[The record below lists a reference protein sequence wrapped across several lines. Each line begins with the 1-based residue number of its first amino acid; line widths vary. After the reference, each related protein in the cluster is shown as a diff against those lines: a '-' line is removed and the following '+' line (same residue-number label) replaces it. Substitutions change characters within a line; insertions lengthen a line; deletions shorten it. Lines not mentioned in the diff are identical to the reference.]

1 MQQTSFCFR
10 LSAVGFG
17 LLIGNKMVSKTRFW
31 YPFILLMFLCAGAAM
46 DTIRPGNHLNSS
58 TTVVSV
64 GEMFELGFFQPTD
77 SEHYYVGIWYKNI
90 KEDPVV
96 WIANRDYPV
105 TASAFFCISD
115 DGNLEIKQGR
125 IIYRV
130 TDMTL
135 PNANVSATLLDS
147 GNLILRDE
155 NSSILWQSFDFPSHT
170 YLPGMK
176 LGYDTRIQ
184 STWSYVSW
192 KSSNDPS
199 PGNFTLKLDSGPE
212 KQIMIMNGDAIY
224 WRSYR
229 SWGDRDNFFE
239 FPVETR
245 LNMYNF
251 SFVSESDTAYL
262 TYNIYT
268 NDTISRFTIDATGQ
282 LRQLLW
288 LDNEWSVLNSQPMQ
302 PCEVYAY
309 CGANSSCSNMSSPIC
324 SCLPGFKPSSVEFWN
339 NGDFKEGCSRKN
351 ELQCGKNDGFH
362 LLTKVQSFGDCR
374 SSCLTNCSCS
384 GFSYT
389 DRNCSIWTGELINLQ
404 QLPVNNSSGT
414 DFYLKLAAT
423 DLETKKSS
431 SNMRRTVIVSVI
443 VTMTVFTSA
452 FCIWQVKVKR
462 EKRKGQDLLSFE
474 VTMSP
479 SHTKKEQCKGR
490 WQVEHEKEVEIPLF
504 SFSSVSAA
512 TDNFSFSNKLGEG
525 GFGPVYKG
533 KLLKGDEVA
542 VKRLSRQSG
551 QGWDELKNE
560 AMLIGKLQHKNLVK
574 LLGCCIERDEKILI
588 YEYLPNKSLDTL
600 LFGTNAMV
608 TLPWKTRVRIMEG
621 IAQGL
626 LYLHQYSRVQIIHRD
641 LKASNILLDEDMNPK
656 ISDFGMAR
664 IFGGTEQR
672 ATKRIVGTYGYM
684 APEYALGGVFSVKSD
699 VFSFGVLLLEILSGK
714 KNTGFYLSNSLDLI
728 GYAWDLWTSKRPL
741 EFINPETHDTY
752 CPIAATRYMNIALLC
767 VEERAANRPTMSDV
781 VMMLNNELTVLPSP
795 VQPAFSNAR
804 NVQDSSQSIPET
816 SQNKLTISVIT
827 AR

>member
-1 MQQTSFCFR
+1 
-10 LSAVGFG
+10 
-17 LLIGNKMVSKTRFW
+17 
-31 YPFILLMFLCAGAAM
+31 
-46 DTIRPGNHLNSS
+46 
-58 TTVVSV
+58 
-64 GEMFELGFFQPTD
+64 
-77 SEHYYVGIWYKNI
+77 
-90 KEDPVV
+90 
-96 WIANRDYPV
+96 
-105 TASAFFCISD
+105 
-115 DGNLEIKQGR
+115 
-125 IIYRV
+125 
-130 TDMTL
+130 MTL
-135 PNANVSATLLDS
+135 PNANVSAKLLDS

-212 KQIMIMNGDAIY
+212 KQIMILNGDAIY
-224 WRSYR
+224 WRSIR
-229 SWGDRDNFFE
+229 SWGDSSNYFE

-245 LNMYNF
+245 
-251 SFVSESDTAYL
+251 
-262 TYNIYT
+262 

-288 LDNEWSVLNSQPMQ
+288 LDNEWSVLNSQPGQ

-309 CGANSSCSNMSSPIC
+309 CGANSSCSNVSSPIC
-324 SCLPGFKPSSVEFWN
+324 SCLPGYKPSSVEFWN

-362 LLTKVQSFGDCR
+362 MLTKVILPQKQLTREVQSFGDCR
-374 SSCLTNCSCS
+374 SSCLSNCSCS

-431 SNMRRTVIVSVI
+431 SNMRRAVIVSVT

-452 FCIWQVKVKR
+452 FCFWQVKVKR
-462 EKRKGQDLLSFE
+462 DKRKGQDLLSFE

-479 SHTKKEQCKGR
+479 SHTQEEQCKGR

-560 AMLIGKLQHKNLVK
+560 AILIGKLQHKNLVK
-574 LLGCCIERDEKILI
+574 VLGCCIERDEKILI

-608 TLPWKTRVRIMEG
+608 TLPWKTRVRIIEG

-684 APEYALGGVFSVKSD
+684 APEYALQGVFSVKSD

-714 KNTGFYLSNSLDLI
+714 RNTGFYLSNSLDLI

-741 EFINPETHDTY
+741 EFINPETHDAY

-767 VEERAANRPTMSDV
+767 VEERAANRPIMSDV

-816 SQNKLTISVIT
+816 SQNKLTISVIA

>member
-1 MQQTSFCFR
+1 
-10 LSAVGFG
+10 
-17 LLIGNKMVSKTRFW
+17 MVSKTRFW

-362 LLTKVQSFGDCR
+362 LLTKVILPQKHLTQEVQSFGDCR

-423 DLETKKSS
+423 DLETKKESS